1 VGELGYELHV
11 PTEFALHVYDR
22 IMQVGEKYGLIHA
35 GLKALGSLRLEKAY
49 RDYGHDMDNMD
60 RSLSSL
66 ICFVADLTLSAVS
79 WRLASVSLRI

>member
-22 IMQVGEKYGLIHA
+22 VMQVGEQYGLVHA

-60 RSLSSL
+60 RYPLSLSLSL
-66 ICFVADLTLSAVS
+66 YLTACLLNLSSSHHWIV
-79 WRLASVSLRI
+79 